1 MVADVR
7 RLGLRVADIGG
18 VINRQR
24 RHSSRVEQRSTS
36 VSKH

>member
-1 MVADVR
+1 MVSDVT
-7 RLGLRVADIGG
+7 RLGLRVANIGG

-24 RHSSRVEQRSTS
+24 RNSSRVEQRSTS